1 MPTHCCHRI
10 TGFFRA
16 SACLSGVWQT
26 RLTFYDTFI
35 LVQLRCIQAAASE
48 LGRNGQRGYS
58 AVEANQQGAL
68 QRLEGVQVTS
78 TNKYEVHDPWYLTI
92 TQMAVGL
99 GPGFSDLYNQ
109 LRVHATTKAA
119 IRSLLSDL

>member
-1 MPTHCCHRI
+1 M
-10 TGFFRA
+10 
-16 SACLSGVWQT
+16 
-26 RLTFYDTFI
+26 
-35 LVQLRCIQAAASE
+35 QLRCIQAAASE

-68 QRLEGVQVTS
+68 QRLEGVRVTS

-99 GPGFSDLYNQ
+99 GPGFSDLYLNV
-109 LRVHATTKAA
+109 RVHDTAKAA

>member
-1 MPTHCCHRI
+1 M
-10 TGFFRA
+10 
-16 SACLSGVWQT
+16 
-26 RLTFYDTFI
+26 
-35 LVQLRCIQAAASE
+35 QLRCIQAAASE

-78 TNKYEVHDPWYLTI
+78 AENRDLGGPWQFTI
-92 TQMAVGL
+92 GQMSKGQ
-99 GPGFSDLYNQ
+99 GPGFIGLY
-109 LRVHATTKAA
+109 LKLCPPAGARA